1 MADDGYDD
9 IAATTTAD
17 GMVLSLQEIKN
28 ENVDLVRLLLLFFT
42 YIFYAFVQSLFYMH
56 VL

>member
-9 IAATTTAD
+9 IAAATTAD

-42 YIFYAFVQSLFYMH
+42 YIFYAFV
-56 VL
+56 